1 VFASFFFALFALG
14 AEAQVPGGAAPL
26 TPAQLQRKVELQV
39 RKLYALGTSFT
50 VKVGDPLDTLIP
62 GLVQVQVEVGSEG
75 QTDVVP
81 FFITRDGRY
90 FMRGELF
97 DTAKDPFADTRAQL
111 NLAGAP
117 SKGPANARVTVVEF
131 ADFQC
136 PTCRVLYSI
145 LKDLQSQYP
154 QVRFVYKDFPLDQI
168 HPWAMTAAIA
178 ARCAYQQKPAAF
190 WQIHDRIYDNQDII
204 SPAAVW
210 QTMIDYAVAAG
221 LDASSFRTCMTS
233 PGTKAAIQESF
244 EQGQRLKIANTPTV
258 FVNGRRLVGADRNTI
273 EQYIR
278 FELDSA
284 SPPAPPKP

>member
-204 SPAAVW
+204 SPATVW

-221 LDASSFRTCMTS
+221 LDANSFSTCMTS
-233 PGTKAAIQESF
+233 PGTKATIQESF

-284 SPPAPPKP
+284 ASPAPPKP